1 MLNAVDQNVHVE
13 TKQNCHDHDTLILHC
28 LFAQILPK
36 YLAFE
41 ALTLNAVDQNLP
53 AEQNETAT
61 IAVP

>member
-13 TKQNCHDHDTLILHC
+13 TKQNCHDCDALSLHC

-41 ALTLNAVDQNLP
+41 ALTLNAVDQNLHV
-53 AEQNETAT
+53 ETK
-61 IAVP
+61 